1 MEKGTPGFSSNEIKG
16 KLSLR
21 ASDTSELVFEDCRI
35 PKGNIL
41 PESNGLRSALS
52 CLTQARY
59 GIAWGVVGAAMAC
72 YDEALNYAKERIQ
85 FDKPIASFQL
95 VQRKLVNILTEITK
109 SQLIAYR
116 LGRLKD
122 EGKATVERV
131 SFAKR
136 CNVKSALEVS
146 KLAREILGAAGI
158 TDEHQAMRHMANLES
173 VYTYEGTHDMHTL
186 ILGENI
192 TGIGAFK

>member
-1 MEKGTPGFSSNEIKG
+1 M
-16 KLSLR
+16 
-21 ASDTSELVFEDCRI
+21 EDCRI
-35 PKGNIL
+35 PKENML
-41 PESNGLRSALS
+41 PKSDGLKSALS

-72 YDEALNYAKERIQ
+72 YDEALNYAKERMQ

-95 VQRKLVNILTEITK
+95 VQRKLVNMLTEITK

-122 EGKATVERV
+122 EGMATVERV

-136 CNVKSALEVS
+136 SNVKSALEVA